1 MAKNKKRRR
10 PMPKTCDPN
19 MCDHCMYLGE
29 GDFVCDLH
37 GLGPEETVLLWRI
50 GSPLSISSSAAVRP
64 AMNRRERRKLQKQG
78 VQVPKD
84 PSINIK
90 LSDLGRGI
98 MTPAME
104 SAMMHEINQQCLEA
118 DARFSL
124 DLDTM
129 VLWTLYQ
136 CYGWREKRLHDFY
149 LAMAREHRRMR
160 EYYQMDDLYPERYK
174 LKEKGIDIEKWQ
186 EEVLRDDP

>member
-1 MAKNKKRRR
+1 MHMVNDKGEAVYYNLVRKNNK
-10 PMPKTCDPN
+10 D
-19 MCDHCMYLGE
+19 YWLVQG
-29 GDFVCDLH
+29 
-37 GLGPEETVLLWRI
+37 I
-50 GSPLSISSSAAVRP
+50 GSTVVYGRD
-64 AMNRRERRKLQKQG
+64 RERRKLQKQG

-174 LKEKGIDIEKWQ
+174 LKEKGIDVEKWQ

>member
-1 MAKNKKRRR
+1 MKRAEILEAARV
-10 PMPKTCDPN
+10 CV
-19 MCDHCMYLGE
+19 CGE
-29 GDFVCDLH
+29 RERDYCT
-37 GLGPEETVLLWRI
+37 PENNFETI
-50 GSPLSISSSAAVRP
+50 AAVRP
-64 AMNRRERRKLQKQG
+64 AMNRQERRKLKKQG

-129 VLWTLYQ
+129 VLWTLFQ
-136 CYGWREKRLHDFY
+136 HYGWREKRLHDFY

-174 LKEKGIDIEKWQ
+174 LKEKGIDVEKWQ

>member
-1 MAKNKKRRR
+1 
-10 PMPKTCDPN
+10 
-19 MCDHCMYLGE
+19 
-29 GDFVCDLH
+29 
-37 GLGPEETVLLWRI
+37 
-50 GSPLSISSSAAVRP
+50 
-64 AMNRRERRKLQKQG
+64 MNRRERRKLQKQG

-124 DLDTM
+124 DLDT
-129 VLWTLYQ
+129 

-174 LKEKGIDIEKWQ
+174 LKEKGIDVEKWQ

>member
-1 MAKNKKRRR
+1 
-10 PMPKTCDPN
+10 
-19 MCDHCMYLGE
+19 
-29 GDFVCDLH
+29 
-37 GLGPEETVLLWRI
+37 
-50 GSPLSISSSAAVRP
+50 
-64 AMNRRERRKLQKQG
+64 MNRKERRNLQRQG

-84 PSINIK
+84 PTLSIK
-90 LSDLGRGI
+90 LSALGKSI
-98 MTPAME
+98 MTPEMQM
-104 SAMMHEINQQCLEA
+104 AMMHEINQQCLEKDDLLA
-118 DARFSL
+118 L
-124 DLDTM
+124 DVDCM

>member
-1 MAKNKKRRR
+1 
-10 PMPKTCDPN
+10 
-19 MCDHCMYLGE
+19 
-29 GDFVCDLH
+29 
-37 GLGPEETVLLWRI
+37 
-50 GSPLSISSSAAVRP
+50 
-64 AMNRRERRKLQKQG
+64 MNRRERRKLQKQG

-136 CYGWREKRLHDFY
+136 S
-149 LAMAREHRRMR
+149 AMAGGKSGSMTST
-160 EYYQMDDLYPERYK
+160 
-174 LKEKGIDIEKWQ
+174 WQ
-186 EEVLRDDP
+186 WPGNTAG

>member
-1 MAKNKKRRR
+1 
-10 PMPKTCDPN
+10 
-19 MCDHCMYLGE
+19 
-29 GDFVCDLH
+29 
-37 GLGPEETVLLWRI
+37 
-50 GSPLSISSSAAVRP
+50 
-64 AMNRRERRKLQKQG
+64 MNRQERRKLKKQG

-129 VLWTLYQ
+129 VLWTLFQ
-136 CYGWREKRLHDFY
+136 HYGWREKRLHDFY

-160 EYYQMDDLYPERYK
+160 E
-174 LKEKGIDIEKWQ
+174 
-186 EEVLRDDP
+186 

>member
-1 MAKNKKRRR
+1 
-10 PMPKTCDPN
+10 
-19 MCDHCMYLGE
+19 
-29 GDFVCDLH
+29 
-37 GLGPEETVLLWRI
+37 
-50 GSPLSISSSAAVRP
+50 
-64 AMNRRERRKLQKQG
+64 MNRRERRKLQKQG

-160 EYYQMDDLYPERYK
+160 LCHKHRYPVVVQFCTCSLYRIFHE
-174 LKEKGIDIEKWQ
+174 LS
-186 EEVLRDDP
+186 